1 MVLSTDPK
9 IDPKPKNLQNYFLRN
24 SELNF
29 KKSFILFWVMGF
41 WAFWVFGF
49 SVFQFSQF
57 QEMPATLYTS
67 RIPANNHSKQLWN
80 FQGFENPSKTFQS
93 TFQKCQQHF
102 HPSSNSSETLLLIPY
117 HKHPTFV
124 IMSEYFLQKLHDPKW
139 KYSRNHMT
147 QNVIKTIVLR

>member
-1 MVLSTDPK
+1 MKIRIIFKIVQNPHQTPPNVVVLSTDPK

-29 KKSFILFWVMGF
+29 KKSFILIWVMGF

-67 RIPANNHSKQLWN
+67 RIPQTTTSNNSEI
-80 FQGFENPSKTFQS
+80 FRGSKT
-93 TFQKCQQHF
+93 
-102 HPSSNSSETLLLIPY
+102 
-117 HKHPTFV
+117 
-124 IMSEYFLQKLHDPKW
+124 LQKLFRVPF
-139 KYSRNHMT
+139 RNASNIFIRPATRQRHYF
-147 QNVIKTIVLR
+147 